1 MSVEIRLAEEKNYEQ
16 CVRLLGVLKAST
28 DGEGNASEKPTE
40 IKRTVYNDMIKGDR
54 GLVLVAEENG
64 ELLGMSSISFNL
76 ALRYEQSYCQLEELV
91 VDSSA
96 RGKNVGGLLL
106 SGAVEQARQAGCNDF
121 GLYLMPQTEHNR
133 PFYEKYGFTALGTEM
148 RQLLN

>member
-1 MSVEIRLAEEKNYEQ
+1 MSVEIRLAEKKDYEQ
-16 CVRLLGVLKAST
+16 CVRLLGVLRAST
-28 DGEGNASEKPTE
+28 GGEGNATEKLTE

-96 RGKNVGGLLL
+96 RGKNVGGLLV
-106 SGAVEQARQAGCNDF
+106 SRAVEQARQAGCNDF

-148 RQLLN
+148 RQILN